1 MIIRL
6 NILIIVFFIHYSS
19 ISRGDDFCEVKNL
32 LENQN
37 LSNNCF
43 DNQLLFSYIN
53 FETNKIN
60 LKYKY
65 EKELNLKIP
74 VIFYFEIYNFIEK
87 NCRKT
92 NTLRIKEITNIN
104 VLGKKKYLTKI
115 VVSCRFKL

>member
-6 NILIIVFFIHYSS
+6 NILIIAIFIHYSS
-19 ISRGDDFCEVKNL
+19 ISRGNDFCEVENL
-32 LENQN
+32 LENKD

-53 FETNKIN
+53 FETNKTN

-65 EKELNLKIP
+65 DKELNLKIP
-74 VIFYFEIYNFIEK
+74 VTFYFEIYNFIEK
-87 NCRKT
+87 NCHKT
-92 NTLRIKEITNIN
+92 NTLRIKEISNIN
-104 VLGKKKYLTKI
+104 VTGKKKYLTKI

>member
-6 NILIIVFFIHYSS
+6 NILIIAIFIHYSS
-19 ISRGDDFCEVKNL
+19 ISRGNDFCEVENL
-32 LENQN
+32 LENKD

-87 NCRKT
+87 NCHKT